1 MATKKGKVG
10 RARLRNI
17 AQGSIEHDLILAT
30 DPGYGE
36 NSLLTNLL
44 DEISK
49 MLQSYISKIYL
60 LNPNFYLLCST

>member
-1 MATKKGKVG
+1 MEDRIESKFHMATKKGKVG

-36 NSLLTNLL
+36 NSQTSWMRSARCFNHIFLKF
-44 DEISK
+44 I
-49 MLQSYISKIYL
+49 
-60 LNPNFYLLCST
+60 F